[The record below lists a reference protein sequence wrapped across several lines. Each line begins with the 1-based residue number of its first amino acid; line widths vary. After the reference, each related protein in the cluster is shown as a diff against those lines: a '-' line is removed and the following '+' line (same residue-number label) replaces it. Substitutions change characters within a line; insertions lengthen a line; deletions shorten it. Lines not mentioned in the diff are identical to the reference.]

1 MASNAGVLVAFVL
14 APPLPWQLL
23 PRGVSTAWAG
33 SSASLISNTSLVM
46 AAGDDDSQGVMGFDP
61 RTLPESVLN
70 GLKEYSFRVELHA
83 KEALKVRFCF
93 PQLLYYSVI
102 ASPYEGKR
110 GFYFLVS
117 QGRTVKPQFVLLLR
131 HRRAASPGLHRL
143 RD

>member
-14 APPLPWQLL
+14 GPPLPWQLL

-46 AAGDDDSQGVMGFDP
+46 AAGGDDSQGVMGFDP

-93 PQLLYYSVI
+93 PQSLYYSVI
-102 ASPYEGKR
+102 ASPKGSA
-110 GFYFLVS
+110 GFIFLCRRVERSTPICATTSTPTCGVS
-117 QGRTVKPQFVLLLR
+117 GIT
-131 HRRAASPGLHRL
+131 STTRL
-143 RD
+143 T